1 MTKYFLITTI
11 ILGLVSGANVS
22 YSEEVPTQEN
32 IEPSTEVSP
41 PETTETQPIPPT
53 PDVILAEETSDPIVT
68 PPTAEESEV
77 LPEEVPTEN
86 TALVQPQI
94 FVARPEPQK
103 IIERKVT
110 KKILLDKSATH
121 SCEPSLFSINL
132 KNGGSTQ
139 INISLLKNSVEG
151 FESLEIGSLPKGI
164 DVKINGTEEYLKQI
178 ETNEESVTL
187 SISKQGGA
195 QTGSFNVPI
204 IYTIKNQSRTSS
216 AICQINLV
224 NNV

>member
-32 IEPSTEVSP
+32 IEPSTEVP
-41 PETTETQPIPPT
+41 APETTETQPIPPT

-68 PPTAEESEV
+68 PPTAEEPEV

-94 FVARPEPQK
+94 FVARPEPK
-103 IIERKVT
+103 KTIERKVT
-110 KKILLDKSATH
+110 KKIVLDKNATH

-132 KNGGSTQ
+132 RNGGSTQ
-139 INISLLKNSVEG
+139 INISLLKNSATG
-151 FESLEIGSLPKGI
+151 FGSLEIGSLPKGI
-164 DVKINGTEEYLKQI
+164 DVKINENGQYSKQI
-178 ETNEESVTL
+178 EENEESISL
-187 SISKQGGA
+187 SISKQSGA

-204 IYTIKNQSRTSS
+204 IYTIQNPSRASS
-216 AICQINLV
+216 FICQINLV